1 MSGIRKFSMRS
12 QCYEII
18 KEKILRG
25 EYKLGEYIN
34 IANLSTE
41 LEVSNTPIREAL
53 TQLES
58 DGLVISTMNAKA
70 QVIYFTHESFRDI
83 ADTVYILVKGA
94 YELCLKESKLDMLL
108 DMLRKSLALQEKH
121 LNEGDYYEYTKELV
135 YFDQIIFEV
144 LDNPN
149 LLFVF
154 NRISQVLFLMYRT
167 NHERNNWAL
176 SRSIDEHR
184 KIVQTMEAGE
194 NVLLEQLIREHYHQS
209 YVEN

>member
-18 KEKILRG
+18 KEKILSG
-25 EYKLGEYIN
+25 EYKLGECIN
-34 IANLSTE
+34 ITNLSAE

-58 DGLVISTMNAKA
+58 DGLVTSTLNIKA
-70 QVIYFTHESFRDI
+70 QVIDFTPESFKDI

-94 YELCLKESKLDMLL
+94 YELCLEESKLDKLVEMLK
-108 DMLRKSLALQEKH
+108 KSLILQEKH

-144 LDNPN
+144 LDNPH

-167 NHERNNWAL
+167 NHERNNWEL
-176 SRSIDEHR
+176 SRSIAEHSE
-184 KIVQTMEAGE
+184 IVKAMEAGE
-194 NVLLEQLIREHYHQS
+194 TTLTDKLIREHYHQS
-209 YVEN
+209 YVEK